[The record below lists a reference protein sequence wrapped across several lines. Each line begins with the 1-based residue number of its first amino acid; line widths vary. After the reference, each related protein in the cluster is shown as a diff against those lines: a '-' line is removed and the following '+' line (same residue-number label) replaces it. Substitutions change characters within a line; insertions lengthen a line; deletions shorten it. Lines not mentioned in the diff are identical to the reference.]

1 MCSTKREIPIF
12 FATDDSY
19 APFLAVAINS
29 MLDNASKEYF
39 YKIFVLT
46 TDLDE
51 KLKNQ
56 ILIEKTE
63 NSSIEF
69 VSLKDEL
76 DKMSEIF
83 HLRDY
88 YSKETYYRFFIARL
102 FPQYE
107 KILYLDCDIIVLG
120 DVSKLYN
127 TDISDKYVAAAPEE
141 VMAVVNT
148 FGEYVEKTL
157 DIQRDKYFNAGILLI
172 NAKKFREN
180 NIEQQFVDLSKEYV
194 FALTQDQ
201 DYLNVIC
208 KNNIKYLDLGWNKTS
223 FENPAFTDELKIIH
237 YKIHHKPWHYT
248 GIKYEEQFWKYAEK
262 TKFSDI
268 LKQMLSSYSD
278 EEKKRDEIMYQK
290 MLDLAIKDSNDPNN
304 YKNSMDRLNSK

>member
-12 FATDDSY
+12 FATDDNY

-88 YSKETYYRFFIARL
+88 YSKETYYWNG
-102 FPQYE
+102 
-107 KILYLDCDIIVLG
+107 KSKVHKNVVKVIIKDGV
-120 DVSKLYN
+120 
-127 TDISDKYVAAAPEE
+127 TEISDWA
-141 VMAVVNT
+141 
-148 FGEYVEKTL
+148 
-157 DIQRDKYFNAGILLI
+157 RDMML
-172 NAKKFREN
+172 KK
-180 NIEQQFVDLSKEYV
+180 IE
-194 FALTQDQ
+194 A
-201 DYLNVIC
+201 
-208 KNNIKYLDLGWNKTS
+208 
-223 FENPAFTDELKIIH
+223 
-237 YKIHHKPWHYT
+237 
-248 GIKYEEQFWKYAEK
+248 
-262 TKFSDI
+262 
-268 LKQMLSSYSD
+268 
-278 EEKKRDEIMYQK
+278 
-290 MLDLAIKDSNDPNN
+290 
-304 YKNSMDRLNSK
+304 

>member
-12 FATDDSY
+12 FATDDNY

-180 NIEQQFVDLSKEYV
+180 NIEQG
-194 FALTQDQ
+194 
-201 DYLNVIC
+201 C
-208 KNNIKYLDLGWNKTS
+208 KK
-223 FENPAFTDELKIIH
+223 
-237 YKIHHKPWHYT
+237 
-248 GIKYEEQFWKYAEK
+248 
-262 TKFSDI
+262 
-268 LKQMLSSYSD
+268 
-278 EEKKRDEIMYQK
+278 
-290 MLDLAIKDSNDPNN
+290 
-304 YKNSMDRLNSK
+304 

>member
-51 KLKNQ
+51 KLKKQ

-120 DVSKLYN
+120 DISKLYN
-127 TDISDKYVAAAPEE
+127 TDISDKYVAAAP
-141 VMAVVNT
+141 APSLART
-148 FGEYVEKTL
+148 
-157 DIQRDKYFNAGILLI
+157 
-172 NAKKFREN
+172 
-180 NIEQQFVDLSKEYV
+180 
-194 FALTQDQ
+194 
-201 DYLNVIC
+201 
-208 KNNIKYLDLGWNKTS
+208 TS
-223 FENPAFTDELKIIH
+223 FDNPVTL
-237 YKIHHKPWHYT
+237 
-248 GIKYEEQFWKYAEK
+248 
-262 TKFSDI
+262 
-268 LKQMLSSYSD
+268 
-278 EEKKRDEIMYQK
+278 
-290 MLDLAIKDSNDPNN
+290 
-304 YKNSMDRLNSK
+304 